1 MLACSLN
8 WNYPDAVTKRTILLS
23 PDAVRQLKRLVAKDR
38 ARLRDA
44 LRAALAKDDA
54 TVETRNRFRLRRP
67 MPRAEYELRA
77 GDLRAFYRVEGS
89 EVRITVIGKKIRNV
103 LIVEGRRFTI

>member
-1 MLACSLN
+1 
-8 WNYPDAVTKRTILLS
+8 VTTRTILLS
-23 PDAVRQLKRLVAKDR
+23 PNAVRQFNRLIAKDR
-38 ARLRDA
+38 ARFREA
-44 LRAALAKDDA
+44 LRAALAEDDA

-67 MPRAEYELRA
+67 TPRAEFELRA
-77 GDLRAFYRVEGS
+77 GDLRAFYRVERS